1 MSLLRIAAFAAAGK
15 SEPPYEILGRPYIT
29 TGDEV
34 LESTGVDVEL
44 GTSTAEAH
52 SEVYIWATATDVEI
66 RITGSAG
73 GSTTEECEWFDENGV
88 SQGTTSPLSAT
99 TIFKYGSRTGVTVN
113 IYTSN
118 SGLPSDGCSR
128 AKRGTFTDDDKT
140 TFFNPTNS
148 TKYGYELDCEARD
161 PPFDPPPQSGGTI
174 MQIQFTFKKSGASDY
189 TITFSVQVAASAND
203 AS

>member
-1 MSLLRIAAFAAAGK
+1 VSLLRIAAFAAAGRGG
-15 SEPPYEILGRPYIT
+15 PQYEILGRPYVT

-52 SEVYIWATATDVEI
+52 SEVYLWATATDVEI
-66 RITGSAG
+66 RIEGSAG
-73 GSTTEECEWFDENGV
+73 GSNTEECEWFDENGV

-128 AKRGTFTDDDKT
+128 VKRGTFTDDDKS

-148 TKYGYELDCEARD
+148 TKYGYQLDCEARD
-161 PPFDPPPQSGGTI
+161 PPNGSPQSGGTI
-174 MQIQFTFKKSGASDY
+174 MQIQFTFKKAGASDY